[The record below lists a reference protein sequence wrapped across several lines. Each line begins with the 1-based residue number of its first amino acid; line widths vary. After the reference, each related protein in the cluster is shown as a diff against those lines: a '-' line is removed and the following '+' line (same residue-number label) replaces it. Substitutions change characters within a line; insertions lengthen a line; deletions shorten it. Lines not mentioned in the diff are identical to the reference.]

1 MPIHRPAPP
10 ARPPSL
16 AATRRRLLSCAAAAT
31 SVALPSWA
39 LAQQTE
45 PWRIGQTAALTG
57 PLAFPFVEMNKGI
70 AAAFQEVNERG
81 GIDGRRLQFTS
92 ADDGG
97 DPAKAGANAKRL
109 LEEDKVFALLSCGGT
124 TSVMGALPVAM
135 AAKVPLIAPGTG
147 SDALRPFNPLVF
159 HARASYAQ
167 ELNKIV
173 QQLVSTGFT
182 KCAVAYIDNPFGKA
196 TLAAFDAAAKA
207 HNNKD
212 WKAFLLP
219 ETPEGVARTV
229 DEITT
234 WQPTAL
240 ISLAVGA
247 VGIPFY
253 QSLRQRVK
261 APAFSI
267 SFLGSRPLLAAL
279 GESARGITVAQVAP
293 NPDNVAKPI
302 VKAYRDALKAHV
314 PDAEPGYSSLEGYLS
329 ARLMIEALRRAGRTA
344 TREKLVDALHSMR
357 PYDMGGFELRYGPQD
372 HNGTDFVELSYFNGE
387 RFRR

>member
-16 AATRRRLLSCAAAAT
+16 APTRRRLLSCAAAAT

-109 LEEDKVFALLSCGGT
+109 LEEDKAFALLSCGGT

-196 TLAAFDAAAKA
+196 TLAAFDAAAKG

-357 PYDMGGFELRYGPQD
+357 PYDMGGFELRYGHQD

>member
-1 MPIHRPAPP
+1 MPSHRPAPF
-10 ARPPSL
+10 
-16 AATRRRLLSCAAAAT
+16 AAAPLTRRRVLSSAAASA
-31 SVALPSWA
+31 VALPGWA
-39 LAQQTE
+39 LAQSPQAE

-57 PLAFPFVEMNKGI
+57 PLAFPFVEMNRGI
-70 AAAFQEVNERG
+70 AAAFHEVNERG
-81 GIDGRRLQFTS
+81 GIEGRRLQFVS
-92 ADDGG
+92 LDDGG
-97 DPAKAGANAKRL
+97 APPKAGENAKKL
-109 LEEDKVFALLSCGGT
+109 LEEDKVFALLACGGT
-124 TSVMGALPVAM
+124 TSVIGALPVAV
-135 AAKVPLIAPGTG
+135 AAKVPVVAPATG

-159 HARASYAQ
+159 HARASYSQ

-173 QQLVSTGFT
+173 QQLGSTGFT

-207 HNNKD
+207 HGNKE

-219 ETPEGVARTV
+219 ETPDGVARVV
-229 DEITT
+229 DEITA
-234 WQPTAL
+234 WQPNSL

-279 GESARGITVAQVAP
+279 GESARGITVAQVVP

-302 VKAYRDALKAHV
+302 VKAYRDALKVNA
-314 PDAEPGYSSLEGYLS
+314 PDAQPGYSSLEGYLS

-344 TREKLVDALHSMR
+344 SREKLVEALHSMR

-372 HNGTDFVELSYFNGE
+372 HSGTDFVELSYFNGE